1 MVDFERVS
9 TGWEREFSEN
19 SASERRILNKKPNE
33 LPEWKKHYLENRN
46 KSVEEKRLDQHRFM
60 VDLLKNMKSLFG
72 SLMLSALRKVE
83 RETLSEQEMTTLL
96 EHQEANEL
104 LLRIKG
110 LKKEFPSEYYNAVD
124 AVMGENTFKEK
135 TELLNEEDE
144 KEEEAVKKKEAQ
156 AVARLPKGYS
166 KWNLKQIKL
175 NESLPEKG
183 KNIWIEFFA
192 LKGETAV
199 GRILYNEA
207 KDLLYFRPHDV
218 TVADTFPLT
227 MDQGRKLTREG
238 HAYYFKKAGV
248 PAGEV

>member
-1 MVDFERVS
+1 M
-9 TGWEREFSEN
+9 SEK
-19 SASERRILNKKPNE
+19 ADE
-33 LPEWKKHYLENRN
+33 LPEWKKHYLENKN

-60 VDLLKNMKSLFG
+60 VELLENMKSLFG

-83 RETLSEQEMTTLL
+83 RETLSEQQMTTLM

-110 LKKEFPSEYYNAVD
+110 LKKAFPTEYYNAVD
-124 AVMGENTFKEK
+124 AVMGENTLKEK
-135 TELLNEEDE
+135 TELLNEEEE

-156 AVARLPKGYS
+156 AVAKLPKGFS

-183 KNIWIEFFA
+183 QNIWIEFFS
-192 LKGETAV
+192 LMNGETAV

-218 TVADTFPLT
+218 TAAETFPLT

-238 HAYYFKKAGV
+238 HVYYFKKAAI